1 MSNNP
6 IENSSLQNNKN
17 EITFILAISFF
28 KKKLS
33 SILIATSIIFTS
45 SIIYAIYQPNIYR
58 SSGIYEIANSGE
70 TSSPIETQGLSSI
83 AGAVGVSLG
92 KPNSNKADII
102 IETVKSKGFLSHL
115 IKIDGVLPNLYAI
128 DSFNIENNSI
138 IYDPNLYLDSK
149 WVSDALPSIHEVH
162 KIYEK
167 SLSIRR
173 DNGDGFIYI
182 AFQHQSPYFAK
193 DFLSIVVSELNSTMR
208 VKAASESS
216 NSIKFLTDEFTK
228 TNWLEIRNSI
238 SSLLQDHFQT
248 MMLANVREEYAL
260 KPIESPFVE
269 EEKYAPSR
277 LSIVFWWTV
286 AGFILITMIA
296 FSIEAFRYQTKPRS
310 SK

>member
-1 MSNNP
+1 MSNNFLDSKDLK
-6 IENSSLQNNKN
+6 INEN
-17 EITFILAISFF
+17 EITFLLGISFI
-28 KKKLS
+28 KKQLFY
-33 SILIATSIIFTS
+33 ITAFTLIIFS
-45 SIIYAIYQPNIYR
+45 FSIIYSIFQPNIYR

-102 IETVKSKGFLSHL
+102 IETVKSKGFLEHL
-115 IKIDGVLPNLYAI
+115 IRIDSVLPSLFAT
-128 DSFNIENNSI
+128 DSFNMESNAI
-138 IYDPNLYLDSK
+138 IYDPTIYKDNK
-149 WVSDALPSIHEVH
+149 WVDGNKPSIHEVH

-193 DFLSIVVSELNSTMR
+193 DFLSTVVSELNSTMR
-208 VKAASESS
+208 IKAASESS
-216 NSIKFLTDEFTK
+216 NSIEFLTVEFTN

-277 LSIVFWWTV
+277 LSIVFWWTI
-286 AGFILITMIA
+286 GGLLFITMVA
-296 FSIEAFRYQTKPRS
+296 FAIEAFRYQSNLRS
-310 SK
+310 AK